1 MNWLEYFVQIAQVV
15 KQKSKDRSTTIG
27 AVIVGEGK
35 QIISTGYNSFPR
47 GIDDHKEERYDR
59 PEKYQWTEHAERN
72 AIYNAARS
80 GVSTEGTTM
89 VLSCGLPCT
98 DCARGIIQAGIKRV
112 YCLYSELDPLHKRK
126 HWRDKFIRSE
136 QMLSEAGV
144 KVIYYTPE
152 TIKRILL

>member
-27 AVIVGEGK
+27 AVIIGEGK

-47 GIDDHKEERYDR
+47 GIDDYKEERYDR

-80 GVSTEGTTM
+80 GVSTDGTTM

-112 YCLYSELDPLHKRK
+112 FCLHSELDPLHRRK
-126 HWRDKFIRSE
+126 LWRDKFIRSE
-136 QMLSEAGV
+136 QMLTEAGV
-144 KVIYYTPE
+144 KIIYYTPQ
-152 TIKRILL
+152 TIKKITL